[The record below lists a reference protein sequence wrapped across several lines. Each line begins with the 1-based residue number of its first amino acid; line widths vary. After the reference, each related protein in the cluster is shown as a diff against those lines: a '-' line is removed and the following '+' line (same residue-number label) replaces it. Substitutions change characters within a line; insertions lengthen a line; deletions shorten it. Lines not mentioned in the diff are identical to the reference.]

1 MYLDPL
7 CNKRLVGL
15 ILKDHLK
22 HLGKADFPLR
32 HLVIIDSDDAD
43 ETIPVVGSL
52 ALREPIV
59 PHNASKVLSLSTAP
73 STPPASGRPDTPD
86 GIQSRRPFP

>member
-7 CNKRLVGL
+7 CNKRLVEL

-22 HLGKADFPLR
+22 HLEKADCPLR

-73 STPPASGRPDTPD
+73 STPPAHGVEVVPC
-86 GIQSRRPFP
+86 